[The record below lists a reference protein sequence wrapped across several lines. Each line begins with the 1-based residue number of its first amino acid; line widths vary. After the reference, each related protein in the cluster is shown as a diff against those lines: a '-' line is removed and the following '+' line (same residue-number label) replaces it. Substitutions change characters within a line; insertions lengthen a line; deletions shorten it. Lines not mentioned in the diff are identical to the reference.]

1 MGGVLP
7 EQIVTTHR
15 NIFPTRVVF
24 GWKDASV
31 APSNGIH
38 SSSSFVRCVVGTVE
52 VREALELLVVCRD
65 FREYNDDDDTEED
78 DDDADTDD
86 DEHTDS
92 LPPTLTDASFSL
104 SCNCEG
110 DIILWPFGC
119 NLFDDEWYHWK
130 A

>member
-52 VREALELLVVCRD
+52 VGETPELFAVGRDLV
-65 FREYNDDDDTEED
+65 EYDEHDDAEED
-78 DDDADTDD
+78 NDDADTDD
-86 DEHTDS
+86 EEHTDPRS
-92 LPPTLTDASFSL
+92 PTKASFS
-104 SCNCEG
+104 SSYNCEG
-110 DIILWPFGC
+110 DIVLLQFGC
-119 NLFDDEWYHWK
+119 GLFDDEWYHWK